1 MPGAIAKN
9 SSTDIAGIGQDIIQ
23 FLDEVGKFFGD
34 TIVITSG
41 YRDPYRSANAVYNNW
56 INLREGVYS
65 ASALPPANKEKLD
78 NWYRIARQL
87 PNVDSSTKAQAKQD
101 FLDLVANTIGQRT
114 KHLTGRAVDI
124 RKTSVSP
131 YSYRAITM
139 FMTDIPE
146 RKNPGYHFQSDE
158 IIPPVTEETK
168 SIWRS
173 WFPTPT
179 EKPDILQENTA
190 PSSESGSLSNQG
202 FFVNATNAFANIATG
217 LSTSSGVFS
226 TSIIPNHSR
235 TSNLNLES
243 LLGAE
248 ISRTADGI
256 VDRIIGRNPNMFQAS
271 AGRFL
276 SQSVERF
283 GEALTKGRI
292 DSFEDAFTSV
302 LGGKNGAIGFASNIG
317 NQVVG
322 GLLQSGLGK
331 LLGGT
336 KTSTTSYESA
346 RSIAA
351 GNAFGMSRGQ
361 QAAEMLTQ
369 LQKGQRNL

>member
-1 MPGAIAKN
+1 MPNDNKPFMTRKAEEIAAELGIMGSGHNDELDAFRHAYWSAAITYASN
-9 SSTDIAGIGQDIIQ
+9 RGIALGLGERNELKGDLINNQPVREKIADRINN
-23 FLDEVGKFFGD
+23 EVGREIGLSANSLKEIPQLIKQALNQGKL
-34 TIVITSG
+34 VIAPNNDERVTNILIDDLVDRPIGEPLNDDRYQLPDPNIPGGVVPEKLLDGQSDDVVSNTSG
-41 YRDPYRSANAVYNNW
+41 GS
-56 INLREGVYS
+56 NLLNLFS
-65 ASALPPANKEKLD
+65 TFFSS
-78 NWYRIARQL
+78 RI
-87 PNVDSSTKAQAKQD
+87 
-101 FLDLVANTIGQRT
+101 
-114 KHLTGRAVDI
+114 
-124 RKTSVSP
+124 
-131 YSYRAITM
+131 
-139 FMTDIPE
+139 
-146 RKNPGYHFQSDE
+146 
-158 IIPPVTEETK
+158 
-168 SIWRS
+168 
-173 WFPTPT
+173 PT
-179 EKPDILQENTA
+179 E
-190 PSSESGSLSNQG
+190 S
-202 FFVNATNAFANIATG
+202 FVSVT
-217 LSTSSGVFS
+217 
-226 TSIIPNHSR
+226 PNHTR

-248 ISRTADGI
+248 ISRSADSI

-292 DSFEDAFTSV
+292 DSIEDAFTSV

-322 GLLQSGLGK
+322 GLLQSGLDK
-331 LLGGT
+331 LFGGT

-361 QAAEMLTQ
+361 QAAEMLMQ

>member
-1 MPGAIAKN
+1 MYFPGNTHSEDFSKLNIKN
-9 SSTDIAGIGQDIIQ
+9 QA
-23 FLDEVGKFFGD
+23 FFIHEMTHVWQYQKTG
-34 TIVITSG
+34 
-41 YRDPYRSANAVYNNW
+41 
-56 INLREGVYS
+56 
-65 ASALPPANKEKLD
+65 
-78 NWYRIARQL
+78 
-87 PNVDSSTKAQAKQD
+87 
-101 FLDLVANTIGQRT
+101 
-114 KHLTGRAVDI
+114 KHLGLQR
-124 RKTSVSP
+124 
-131 YSYRAITM
+131 
-139 FMTDIPE
+139 
-146 RKNPGYHFQSDE
+146 NP
-158 IIPPVTEETK
+158 
-168 SIWRS
+168 
-173 WFPTPT
+173 
-179 EKPDILQENTA
+179 LA
-190 PSSESGSLSNQG
+190 
-202 FFVNATNAFANIATG
+202 G
-217 LSTSSGVFS
+217 LSRSYYDYGPLEKITNFDDLNIEQQASLIADYYKAMKKGTAEGHTLAEIS
-226 TSIIPNHSR
+226 SIIPDEIKRVLETDSDTIGDDKSQMPSSNPAPQADNPLNLLDPGLGQQGSVWRTPGIISSRNNKFSLPSILGNKNTSR
-235 TSNLNLES
+235 TSNLSLES

-248 ISRTADGI
+248 ISRSADGI

-283 GEALTKGRI
+283 GQALIKGRI

-302 LGGKNGAIGFASNIG
+302 LGGKNGALGFASDIG

-331 LLGGT
+331 LFGGT